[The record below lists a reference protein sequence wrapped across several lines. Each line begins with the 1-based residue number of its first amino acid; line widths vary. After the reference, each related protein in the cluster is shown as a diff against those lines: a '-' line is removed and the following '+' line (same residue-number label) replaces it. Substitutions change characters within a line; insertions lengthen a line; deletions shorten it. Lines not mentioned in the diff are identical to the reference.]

1 MSLIRVSDET
11 KSRIDAMRLANNI
24 SAGQVIS
31 KLIGDEPLTTPP
43 ANGPPANGLSPNDE
57 YRIQCIEAFFSN
69 SKVDLDKELQKYE
82 AKNTS
87 I

>member
-43 ANGPPANGLSPNDE
+43 ANGLSPNDE

-82 AKNTS
+82 TKNTS

>member
-31 KLIGDEPLTTPP
+31 KLMGDEPLTPP
-43 ANGPPANGLSPNDE
+43 AANGLSPNDE
-57 YRIQCIEAFFSN
+57 YRIQRIEAFFSN
-69 SKVDLDKELQKYE
+69 NKVDLDKEIKKYE
-82 AKNTS
+82 STHTS